1 MTTSSATVVRAGLAL
16 FGSAAV
22 LATGALAS
30 GSIATAQPAQAAAPA
45 QAATTSVATHG
56 GHGDHRGNHRKGH
69 HHGDKAT
76 TARAGVTFLVECVDD
91 NRVQRPSTFTLACAD
106 DNQRLTKLDWK
117 NWGADNAFATGVV
130 RENVS
135 EPMSKGDKWISYP
148 VRVKAT
154 NIVEGEASATYT
166 KLIVRTVGKAP
177 QGVDAL
183 QIFDL
188 PGNKAG
194 DNGSGEDF
202 SDGHE
207 GMSEDHVATPE
218 ATFMAECLT
227 DNRVRKPVNFTIAC
241 ADGNQSLHKLTWKNW
256 GETQATATGIVRENV
271 SEPMSKGDRY
281 ITYPVRVT
289 ASNLVKGEATMTYNK
304 LTVRVVGQ
312 APKGVERVQ
321 VFDLPGNDPAESGS
335 MN

>member
-135 EPMSKGDKWISYP
+135 EPMSKGD
-148 VRVKAT
+148 
-154 NIVEGEASATYT
+154 
-166 KLIVRTVGKAP
+166 
-177 QGVDAL
+177 
-183 QIFDL
+183 
-188 PGNKAG
+188 
-194 DNGSGEDF
+194 
-202 SDGHE
+202 
-207 GMSEDHVATPE
+207 
-218 ATFMAECLT
+218 
-227 DNRVRKPVNFTIAC
+227 
-241 ADGNQSLHKLTWKNW
+241 
-256 GETQATATGIVRENV
+256 
-271 SEPMSKGDRY
+271 RY